1 MTIKIEKKN
10 DVAYITLNSPPV
22 NIMTGEMMN
31 AITRAL
37 EEIAGDQSLKAV
49 AFRAEGKAF
58 SAGADVG
65 EHHPDKAAGMIGA
78 FGRMFTAL
86 GKCELP
92 IVMAAGGAALGAG
105 FELVMLADVLIASEK
120 ATFGQPEIRLAFF
133 APLGVAYLPK
143 LVGPNRAME
152 ITATGRT
159 YSAEQMYNYGLVTR
173 VVKPEELESV
183 TEAYL
188 DDIRKASPAVIRMNT
203 RVLKKVRDLP
213 YEEAHKEAEKIFL
226 EELMALEDVLEGI
239 NSFYEKRKP
248 DWKNK

>member
-1 MTIKIEKKN
+1 MTISLEKKN

-31 AITRAL
+31 SITKAL
-37 EEIAGDQSLKAV
+37 EEVAGDKSLKAV
-49 AFRAEGKAF
+49 AFKAEGKAF

-65 EHHPDKAAGMIGA
+65 EHHPDKAAGMISA
-78 FGRMFTAL
+78 FSRMFTAL
-86 GKCELP
+86 GNCEVP
-92 IVMAAGGAALGAG
+92 VVMAAGGAALGAG

-143 LVGPNRAME
+143 LVGSNRAME
-152 ITATGRT
+152 ITCSGRT
-159 YSAEQMYNYGLVTR
+159 YSAEKMYDYGLVTR

-183 TEAYL
+183 MEAYL
-188 DDIRKASPAVIRMNT
+188 DDIRKASAAVIRLNT
-203 RVLKKVRDLP
+203 RVLKKVRDKP

-226 EELMALEDVLEGI
+226 EELMTLEDVLEGI
-239 NSFYEKRKP
+239 GSFYEKRKP

>member
-1 MTIKIEKKN
+1 MTVKVEKKN

-31 AITRAL
+31 AITQAL
-37 EEIAGDQSLKAV
+37 SEIDGDKSLKAV
-49 AFRAEGKAF
+49 AFKSEGKAF

-65 EHHPDKAAGMIGA
+65 EHHPDKAAGMIAA
-78 FGRMFTAL
+78 FSRMFTAL
-86 GKCELP
+86 GNCELP
-92 IVMAAGGAALGAG
+92 VVMAVGGAALGAG
-105 FELVMLADVLIASEK
+105 FELVMLADVLLASER

-152 ITATGRT
+152 ITCSGRS
-159 YSAEQMYNYGLVTR
+159 YPAEKMYEYGLVTQ
-173 VVKPEELESV
+173 VVKPEELEPV
-183 TEAYL
+183 MEAYL
-188 DDIRKASPAVIRMNT
+188 DDIRKASPAVIRLNT

-213 YEEAHKEAEKIFL
+213 YEEAHQEAEKVFL
-226 EELMALEDVLEGI
+226 EELMSLEDVREGI